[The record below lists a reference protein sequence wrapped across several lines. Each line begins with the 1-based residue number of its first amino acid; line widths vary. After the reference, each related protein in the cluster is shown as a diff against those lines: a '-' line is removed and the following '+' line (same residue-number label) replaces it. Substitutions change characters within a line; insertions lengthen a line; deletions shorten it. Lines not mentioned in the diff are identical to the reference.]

1 MDEQT
6 QSEQNDNQQADAV
19 SLNNLDDTSG
29 EVQAPDAELIASDE
43 KLGMIL
49 DIPVTIAMELG
60 RTSISVRDLLQ
71 LTQGSVIELD
81 RIAGEP
87 LDILVNGTLIAR
99 GEVVVIN
106 DKFGI
111 RLTEVVSAAE
121 RIQKLS

>member
-1 MDEQT
+1 MNEQN
-6 QSEQNDNQQADAV
+6 QSELNEKEQVDAMA
-19 SLNNLDDTSG
+19 LNSLDDTSG
-29 EVQAPDAELIASDE
+29 GAKTPDAQLIASDE

-81 RIAGEP
+81 RVAGEP

-121 RIQKLS
+121 RIKKLS

>member
-19 SLNNLDDTSG
+19 ALNNLDDTSG